1 MFWVALDVPPPWAWL
16 VIVGIFAALSMMVF
30 WFSFSAYHRRYFF
43 DKALKLALW
52 RTFGWL
58 VLNGGTFSILFWVL
72 LLAFPGRGWLPYLVG
87 GTVWGLL
94 SQTVLSAGLQLLDRL
109 LENW

>member
-1 MFWVALDVPPPWAWL
+1 ML
-16 VIVGIFAALSMMVF
+16 M
-30 WFSFSAYHRRYFF
+30 
-43 DKALKLALW
+43 
-52 RTFGWL
+52 
-58 VLNGGTFSILFWVL
+58 GGTFSILFWVL